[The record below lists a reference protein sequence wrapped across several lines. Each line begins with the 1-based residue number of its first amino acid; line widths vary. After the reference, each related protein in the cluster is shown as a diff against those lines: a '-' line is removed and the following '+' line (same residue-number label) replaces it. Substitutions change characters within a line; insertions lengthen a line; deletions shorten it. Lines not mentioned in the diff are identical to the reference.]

1 MQKTKNPLAQLR
13 NNAMRLTSRTIF
25 GFLAGCTVA
34 GSAVEQSHGAP
45 MEMATGA
52 AVSVAAEQPIPPSPS
67 TPSAQ
72 TPAQQTVPE
81 RNDRS
86 NPAEPVGR
94 AIGVE
99 VLRQLAAA
107 APNLGSPEER
117 AALAAFYESR
127 GAQPLW
133 VKGGG
138 LSPHAE
144 LAILE
149 ITRADEW
156 GLRAADFALPS
167 LAMAATAGSESTKV
181 DLAGAELKL
190 SLAVLKYARHARGG
204 RMMPGELSNYID
216 RKPPLLE
223 PKTVLEQIAKAE
235 APDAYLRG
243 LHPQHPQFEQLRQAY
258 RAVRSGQL
266 PLTAGVLEE
275 RPPKSDPRRKGAA
288 KADTPA
294 DRKLLYNMEQW
305 RWMPDNL
312 GDTYVW
318 VNIPEFT
325 LRVVQH
331 GKVVLTER
339 VVTGQPYMQTPMFSA
354 EMESIVFHPSWGVP
368 DSIKVKEVLPTL
380 LRGRGDLERQGL
392 RIQYRGRDVDPYD
405 VDWSAV
411 DIRNFHVYQPPG
423 RSNAL
428 GVVKFLF
435 PNRHQVYMHDTPTKS
450 LFDATQRTFSHG
462 CIRVRNPV
470 RLAEVLLAEDQG
482 WEPNKIAALI
492 KSGPLNNNV
501 PLTKNIPVH
510 ITYFTAWVDDTGKLN
525 TRPDVYGHE
534 ARIQLG
540 LEGKAHLIVKRKQ
553 DPGPVRAEAV
563 ARLAETKA
571 SWTMRDFLHQVFGG
585 EAFANGSGSAHG
597 LRTRRR

>member
-1 MQKTKNPLAQLR
+1 M
-13 NNAMRLTSRTIF
+13 
-25 GFLAGCTVA
+25 AG
-34 GSAVEQSHGAP
+34 GATFP
-45 MEMATGA
+45 
-52 AVSVAAEQPIPPSPS
+52 VAAEPPIAPS
-67 TPSAQ
+67 TNTPFAQ
-72 TPAQQTVPE
+72 TPAQQTGPE

-86 NPAEPVGR
+86 TPAEPVER

-99 VLRQLAAA
+99 ALRQLAAA
-107 APNLGSPEER
+107 GPNLGSREER
-117 AALAAFYESR
+117 AALAAFYEGR
-127 GAQPLW
+127 AATPLW
-133 VKGGG
+133 IKGWG

-144 LAILE
+144 LAIFE

-156 GLRAADFALPS
+156 GLRAADFVLPS
-167 LAMAATAGSESTKV
+167 LAMAVTAGSEAAKV

-204 RMMPGELSNYID
+204 RMDPGELSNYID

-258 RAVRSGQL
+258 RAVRSGQS
-266 PLTAGVLEE
+266 PHIAGVFEE
-275 RPPKSDPRRKGAA
+275 KPPKSGPRRKGTAEPE
-288 KADTPA
+288 TPA
-294 DRKLLYNMEQW
+294 DRKLLFNMEQW
-305 RWMPDNL
+305 RWMPEGL
-312 GDTYVW
+312 GETYVW

-325 LRVVQH
+325 LRVLQR
-331 GKVVLTER
+331 GEVVLTER
-339 VVTGQPYMQTPMFSA
+339 VVTGQPHMQTPIFSA

-368 DSIKVKEVLPTL
+368 DSIKVKEILPTL
-380 LRGRGDLERQGL
+380 LRGRGGLERHGL

-423 RSNAL
+423 RGNAL

-450 LFDATQRTFSHG
+450 LFNAPQRTFSHG
-462 CIRVRNPV
+462 CIRVRNPG

-482 WEPNKIAALI
+482 WETNKIAALV
-492 KSGPLNNNV
+492 KSGPQNNNV
-501 PLTKNIPVH
+501 PLTKKIPVH
-510 ITYFTAWVDDTGKLN
+510 ITYFTAWVDDTGRLN

-553 DPGPVRAEAV
+553 DLGPVRAEVV

-571 SWTMRDFLHQVFGG
+571 SWTMRDWLHQVFGG
-585 EAFANGSGSAHG
+585 EAVAEGVGPAPG
-597 LRTRRR
+597 LRTRRP